1 MQTPVERIKEKLS
14 ITDVVGGYIKLEKSG
29 LYYKARCPFH
39 TEKSASFF
47 VSPGRNSFHCFGCG
61 KGGDIFTFVEEIEG
75 IDFSETLKI
84 LAERA
89 HVPLSEYKGVTEQ
102 VQKNKRLLA
111 LLADATAFF
120 VDTLRESPEVSAYLL
135 GRGLTQDTIDA
146 FQVGFAPA
154 YGNTVSANLIQKG
167 YTDEEL
173 KATGMTAMSDRGTY
187 DRFRSRIM
195 FPIRDSQGRVVA
207 FSGRIFPSTSV
218 GTSSDV
224 AKYVNSPETSLY
236 SKSKILF
243 GYDMAKQALLRE
255 DYCLVVEGQMDLIM
269 AHQAGTKNTVAV
281 SGTAFTKEQ
290 LDLIR
295 RFTQNVALSF
305 DADKAGVQAARRS
318 IELALTEGMDVTM
331 IRIGRGKDPADLIKE
346 DPELWRTAIAN
357 RMHVVDFFLEN
368 VLAEHADE
376 RTVIKRIRDEV
387 LPYVARVRSPLER
400 GHFIAKIANSAGLK
414 ESDIRD
420 EVSRVPIASVPP
432 KIEPITKSSGESPP
446 VTDLT
451 EERLLSY
458 FLLGKTVYQGKEEYE
473 YSCREYERITGKD
486 PNTVTDALEQSI
498 RERMLFIAEATFGES
513 GEHKKE
519 LTELLSLFESKLL
532 SKQLEDAM
540 RELRKAEAN
549 KDDGGVAHHLQAI
562 ATISKQLE
570 TIKSNRFS

>member
-1 MQTPVERIKEKLS
+1 
-14 ITDVVGGYIKLEKSG
+14 
-29 LYYKARCPFH
+29 
-39 TEKSASFF
+39 
-47 VSPGRNSFHCFGCG
+47 
-61 KGGDIFTFVEEIEG
+61 
-75 IDFSETLKI
+75 
-84 LAERA
+84 
-89 HVPLSEYKGVTEQ
+89 
-102 VQKNKRLLA
+102 
-111 LLADATAFF
+111 
-120 VDTLRESPEVSAYLL
+120 
-135 GRGLTQDTIDA
+135 
-146 FQVGFAPA
+146 
-154 YGNTVSANLIQKG
+154 
-167 YTDEEL
+167 
-173 KATGMTAMSDRGTY
+173 
-187 DRFRSRIM
+187 
-195 FPIRDSQGRVVA
+195 
-207 FSGRIFPSTSV
+207 
-218 GTSSDV
+218 
-224 AKYVNSPETSLY
+224 
-236 SKSKILF
+236 
-243 GYDMAKQALLRE
+243 MAKQALMRE
-255 DYCLVVEGQMDLIM
+255 DCCIVVEGQMDLIM

-331 IRIGRGKDPADLIKE
+331 IRIPQGPASANASSGKKDPADLIKE
-346 DPELWRTAIAN
+346 DPELWRTAISN

-376 RTVIKRIRDEV
+376 RTVVKRIRDEV

-420 EVSRVPIASVPP
+420 EVSRVAVTTEVV
-432 KIEPITKSSGESPP
+432 KVEPNTKSSGESPP

-458 FLLGKTVYQGKEEYE
+458 FLLGKTAYLGKEEYE
-473 YSCREYERITGKD
+473 SACREYERITGKD
-486 PNTVTDALEQSI
+486 PNTVTDALDQST
-498 RERMLFIAEATFGES
+498 RERMLFIAEATFGEN

-532 SKQLEDAM
+532 SKQLEGAM

-549 KDDGGVAHHLQAI
+549 KDDTGVANHLQTI

-570 TIKSNRFS
+570 TIKSNRF

>member
-1 MQTPVERIKEKLS
+1 MLTPVERIKEKLS

-39 TEKSASFF
+39 SEKSASFF

-75 IDFSETLKI
+75 TDFSETLKI

-111 LLADATAFF
+111 LLTDATAFF

-146 FQVGFAPA
+146 FQIGFAPA

-173 KATGMTAMSDRGTY
+173 KATGMTAMSDRGAY

-195 FPIRDSQGRVVA
+195 FPIRDTQGRVVA
-207 FSGRIFPSTSV
+207 YSGRIFGDAAKDTN
-218 GTSSDV
+218 V
-224 AKYVNSPETSLY
+224 AKYVNSPETTLY

-243 GYDMAKQALLRE
+243 GYDMAKQALMRE
-255 DYCLVVEGQMDLIM
+255 DCCIVVEGQMDLIM

-331 IRIGRGKDPADLIKE
+331 IRIGHGKDPADLIKE
-346 DPELWRTAIAN
+346 DGELWRTAIAN

-376 RTVIKRIRDEV
+376 RTVVKRIRDEV

-400 GHFIAKIANSAGLK
+400 GHFIAKIANSAGLQ
-414 ESDIRD
+414 EADIRD
-420 EVSRVPIASVPP
+420 EVTRITLATPAV
-432 KIEPITKSSGESPP
+432 KIETVSKSSGESPP
-446 VTDLT
+446 VIDLT

-458 FLLGKTVYQGKEEYE
+458 FLLGKTAYLGKEEYE
-473 YSCREYERITGKD
+473 HACREYERITGKD
-486 PNTVTDALEQSI
+486 PNIVTDALDQST
-498 RERMLFIAEATFGES
+498 RERMLFIAEATFGEH

-532 SKQLEDAM
+532 SKRLEEAM

-549 KDDGGVAHHLQAI
+549 KDDTGVANHLQTI

-570 TIKSNRFS
+570 TIKSNRF